1 MITGILALLI
11 GFLAFM
17 MSEGLGWGVA
27 VGALGVNTAL
37 AVLSIWTSVKA
48 RSRWNWANTL
58 TASGV
63 VLAAVALMRA
73 LI

>member
-1 MITGILALLI
+1 MITGVLALLI

-27 VGALGVNTAL
+27 VGALAVNTAL
-37 AVLSIWTSVKA
+37 AVLSVRTSLTA
-48 RSRWNWANTL
+48 RSQWNWANTL
-58 TASGV
+58 TVSGV